1 MTTTPTSPRSRSS
14 WKPLILKWRD
24 KHGASQDHEQ
34 RKGHR
39 AATYKKEQ
47 LVASKRYA
55 NRRDL
60 IRALLEDGKAYTLN
74 EVDGLIEKY
83 MKGKVN

>member
-1 MTTTPTSPRSRSS
+1 MAQAKTTNSEKAT
-14 WKPLILKWRD
+14 
-24 KHGASQDHEQ
+24 G
-34 RKGHR
+34 
-39 AATYKKEQ
+39 AATYAYKKEQ

>member
-1 MTTTPTSPRSRSS
+1 MAQAKTTNSEKAT
-14 WKPLILKWRD
+14 
-24 KHGASQDHEQ
+24 G
-34 RKGHR
+34 

-55 NRRDL
+55 NRRD
-60 IRALLEDGKAYTLN
+60 IIMALLEDGKAYTLN

-83 MKGKVN
+83 MKGKVKCPGRPLPSLTEAMRQRLLS